1 MSCVCEILSLNRPS
15 KPCEQCYILYLT
27 FQLPGPESWAVSLT
41 VYEPSLVLL
50 LFCNHL
56 RKGLSVPCWTP
67 QKPGLST
74 SDNRLYLALVR
85 VYDRH
90 AWWWVLCLFRRSG
103 GDPQW
108 RAPDAL
114 RSSSA
119 PCLSKHAASA
129 HSGTAQ
135 MYVPLLFYFFYF
147 IFSFKA
153 IITYYLVN
161 FTSSLFSQFFSISGY
176 NLGFI
181 LVKNYLKLLSVVLNI
196 SFLLY
201 DPFVSSNL
209 INLKYISYLVSLT
222 TLQFVFLLTP
232 WETFG
237 TSYGFMCM
245 ILFTII
251 LDNTTLLLLWAF
263 CFCFS
268 SIS

>member
-1 MSCVCEILSLNRPS
+1 MRST
-15 KPCEQCYILYLT
+15 EQVV
-27 FQLPGPESWAVSLT
+27 WAVLHIISYISVTWSRELSRALT
-41 VYEPSLVLL
+41 VNEPCYHLFFM

-67 QKPGLST
+67 QNPGLST

-147 IFSFKA
+147 ILVLKLLLR
-153 IITYYLVN
+153 IISLISLHLCLVN
-161 FTSSLFSQFFSISGY
+161 FCISGY
-176 NLGFI
+176 SLGI
-181 LVKNYLKLLSVVLNI
+181 YLGIEL
-196 SFLLY
+196 
-201 DPFVSSNL
+201 
-209 INLKYISYLVSLT
+209 
-222 TLQFVFLLTP
+222 
-232 WETFG
+232 
-237 TSYGFMCM
+237 
-245 ILFTII
+245 TII
-251 LDNTTLLLLWAF
+251 LNCYQLFSILAFFSTTRLYNLVQLN
-263 CFCFS
+263 
-268 SIS
+268 

>member
-1 MSCVCEILSLNRPS
+1 M
-15 KPCEQCYILYLT
+15 
-27 FQLPGPESWAVSLT
+27 WAVLHIISYISVTWSRELSRALT
-41 VYEPSLVLL
+41 VNEPCYHLFFM

-67 QKPGLST
+67 QNPGLST

-153 IITYYLVN
+153 IIMYYLVN
-161 FTSSLFSQFFSISGY
+161 FTSSLFSQFLYFGLQPGKFGY
-176 NLGFI
+176 WI
-181 LVKNYLKLLSVVLNI
+181 NYHLKLLSVVFNI
-196 SFLLY
+196 SFFLY
-201 DPFVSSNL
+201 NPFLMSNL
-209 INLKYISYLVSLT
+209 INLK
-222 TLQFVFLLTP
+222 
-232 WETFG
+232 
-237 TSYGFMCM
+237 
-245 ILFTII
+245 
-251 LDNTTLLLLWAF
+251 
-263 CFCFS
+263 
-268 SIS
+268 

>member
-1 MSCVCEILSLNRPS
+1 MRSSLSKL
-15 KPCEQCYILYLT
+15 CEQCYILYLS

-41 VYEPSLVLL
+41 VYEPCYHLFFM

-153 IITYYLVN
+153 IFMYYLVN
-161 FTSSLFSQFFSISGY
+161 FTSSLFIKFVCISGY
-176 NLGFI
+176 NLGIYFGIELTII
-181 LVKNYLKLLSVVLNI
+181 LNCYQWFSILAY
-196 SFLLY
+196 FLY
-201 DPFVSSNL
+201 NPFLSSNL
-209 INLKYISYLVSLT
+209 INLK
-222 TLQFVFLLTP
+222 
-232 WETFG
+232 
-237 TSYGFMCM
+237 
-245 ILFTII
+245 
-251 LDNTTLLLLWAF
+251 
-263 CFCFS
+263 
-268 SIS
+268 

>member
-1 MSCVCEILSLNRPS
+1 M
-15 KPCEQCYILYLT
+15 
-27 FQLPGPESWAVSLT
+27 
-41 VYEPSLVLL
+41 

-67 QKPGLST
+67 QNPGLST

-85 VYDRH
+85 VYDRY

-153 IITYYLVN
+153 IIMYYLVN
-161 FTSSLFSQFFSISGY
+161 FTSSLFSQFFCISGY
-176 NLGFI
+176 NLGIYLGIELTII
-181 LVKNYLKLLSVVLNI
+181 LNCCKLFSILAF
-196 SFLLY
+196 FLY
-201 DPFVSSNL
+201 NPFVSSNL

-251 LDNTTLLLLWAF
+251 ILDNTTLLLLLWAF
-263 CFCFS
+263 YCCFS